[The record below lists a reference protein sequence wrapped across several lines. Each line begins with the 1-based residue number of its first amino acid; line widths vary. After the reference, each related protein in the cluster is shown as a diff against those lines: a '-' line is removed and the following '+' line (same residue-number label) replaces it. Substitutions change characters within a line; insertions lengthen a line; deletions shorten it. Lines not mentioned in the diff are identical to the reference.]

1 MNAIDFHGAIATQFD
16 SKYESSVAFGE
27 RFRIWIALFRRYV
40 RPGDCVLDLGC
51 GSGIF
56 SQYLAG
62 MNCYVTGIDGSA
74 EMIDLCNRK
83 KASAYVR
90 YSVELLPLS
99 SPADYTN
106 QDVVVASSLLE
117 YIDDLEP
124 MLQQIRAMLR
134 PDGLLIV
141 SMPNRLSLYRRI
153 ERILFGLTGR
163 PRYFAHIRQV
173 ADLATFNHQL
183 TRLGY
188 ATVETMYFSSYDP
201 LSNLLKWVLPKRYVN
216 NLFVGVYRRI

>member
-1 MNAIDFHGAIATQFD
+1 MNAIDFHSTIATQFD

-27 RFRIWIALFRRYV
+27 RFRVWIALFRRYV

-62 MNCYVTGIDGSA
+62 MGCFVTALDGSA

-83 KASAYVR
+83 KPSAYVR
-90 YSVELLPLS
+90 YAVQSLPLS
-99 SPADYTN
+99 NPADYDN
-106 QDVVVASSLLE
+106 QDVVIASSLLE

-124 MLQQIRAMLR
+124 MLQQIQAMLK
-134 PDGLLIV
+134 PGGLLIV
-141 SMPNRLSLYRRI
+141 SMPNRFSLYRRT
-153 ERILFGLTGR
+153 ERILFGLTGH

-173 ADLATFNHQL
+173 TDVTTFNRQL
-183 TRLGY
+183 ANLGFD
-188 ATVETMYFSSYDP
+188 TVETTYFSSYDP
-201 LSNLLKWVLPKRYVN
+201 LSNLLKWILPKRYVN
-216 NLFVGVYRRI
+216 NLFVGVYRKT